1 MRRLLQLPLRLH
13 ERKRRAVLQNPLF
26 LQVLRVAGW
35 SGLVLLSGGWPMG
48 GCGIQTGVR
57 TGVWLVGLKG
67 GWKIGVWI
75 VLLIGVLT
83 LV

>member
-1 MRRLLQLPLRLH
+1 
-13 ERKRRAVLQNPLF
+13 
-26 LQVLRVAGW
+26 
-35 SGLVLLSGGWPMG
+35 MG

-83 LV
+83 LVRMLLPAWKGVHSSIPLTGEEASIEAMACGEARV